1 MILTAS
7 NDSDIPAT
15 SHDLLIQALRLF
27 LKLVEGDIERLNG
40 VRDVLKSEPFLL
52 QSCGSSTQDLSAY
65 RESDVV

>member
-27 LKLVEGDIERLNG
+27 LKLVEGDIEGLNG
-40 VRDVLKSEPFLL
+40 VRDVLKSEPFLF
-52 QSCGSSTQDLSAY
+52 QSCGRAHKICQHTGSLIT
-65 RESDVV
+65 